1 MAMGILAMFG
11 ALFGMPQYF
20 QAVLGADPQGS
31 GLRLLPVIAGLV
43 SGALPADR
51 VAAWVAAK
59 ITVAFGFALLAAG
72 MIIGSHTSLD
82 SSTGF
87 VAAWMAVVGAGMGLS
102 LSTAASAAL
111 RQIPEE
117 RSGVV
122 SALLQAFQKLGRLY
136 YFVHGS
142 RRAHP

>member
-1 MAMGILAMFG
+1 MGILAMFG
-11 ALFGMPQYF
+11 ALFGMLQYF

-51 VAAWVAAK
+51 VAAWVGAK
-59 ITVAFGFALLAAG
+59 MTVAFGFALLAAG

-102 LSTAASAAL
+102 VISGRPSMLSNAAKAVSRTTTWPRTAERSSRSTARTGS
-111 RQIPEE
+111 R
-117 RSGVV
+117 
-122 SALLQAFQKLGRLY
+122 GRLCT
-136 YFVHGS
+136 
-142 RRAHP
+142 